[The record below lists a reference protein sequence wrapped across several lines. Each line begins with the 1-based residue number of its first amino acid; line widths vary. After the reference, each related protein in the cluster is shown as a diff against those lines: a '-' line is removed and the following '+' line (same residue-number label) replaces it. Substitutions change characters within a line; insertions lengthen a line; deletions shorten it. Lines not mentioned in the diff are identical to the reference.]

1 MSMDRTL
8 KVAGGLA
15 KVRSVLGRA
24 ERIAKMVEDG
34 KFDME
39 KSSPL
44 GLPKYKVRHS
54 KAGQKVKK
62 AAEEGAE
69 GAAPAAG
76 AAPAKGAAPAAA
88 PAKGAAPAAKGAA
101 AAPAAKGA
109 APAAKAAAPAAK
121 KK

>member
-8 KVAGGLA
+8 KVGGGLA

-24 ERIAKMVEDG
+24 ERIAKMTEDG
-34 KFDME
+34 KFDMA
-39 KSSPL
+39 KSCPL

-62 AAEEGAE
+62 AADETAE
-69 GAAPAAG
+69 GAAAAAG
-76 AAPAKGAAPAAA
+76 AAP
-88 PAKGAAPAAKGAA
+88 
-101 AAPAAKGA
+101 AKGA

-121 KK
+121 AAAPAAKKK

>member
-1 MSMDRTL
+1 MDRTL
-8 KVAGGLA
+8 KVHGGL
-15 KVRSVLGRA
+15 KSNRSVLGRA
-24 ERIAKMVEDG
+24 ERIAKMTEDG

-44 GLPKYKVRHS
+44 GLPKFKVRHS

-62 AAEEGAE
+62 AAEETAE
-69 GAAPAAG
+69 GAATPVAG
-76 AAPAKGAAPAAA
+76 AAA
-88 PAKGAAPAAKGAA
+88 PAKGAAV
-101 AAPAAKGA
+101 PAAKGA